1 MADDNIKSTVI
12 RKARVS
18 FVKDNIQN
26 IIHYETD
33 ADCVKNLNTAIVNG
47 VTNVFNNDDTI
58 RDIITNIALG
68 GVDLNTFAKIES
80 PSFTGEP
87 KAPTPATSDNSRK
100 IANTEFVNNKIAEL
114 QDTTASKTD
123 LNNYVSKTGNDT
135 ITGLKTFNT
144 DINTSDTSTIYWKT
158 GNSTV
163 ASINKTNY
171 TGTADKAVKDQNGNI
186 INSTYATK
194 DELNTKQNTL
204 TFDTTPKA
212 GSTNPVTSGG
222 IYNAIKTSGSISGD
236 SLAVVA
242 KTGSYTDLIN
252 TPSLATDSTLGFT
265 KLYSSS
271 GSRSDGTITQAGITE
286 LLSYKLD
293 RENLADIAL
302 SGEWSDIYNVP
313 VANDTTQGITKLYST
328 TGTNTDGAI
337 SQYGMNNILANYAK
351 LTDITTVY
359 RPKGSVDNYSDLP
372 TDHKIGDVYNIK
384 NADAAN
390 NIKAGDNVVWNGTE
404 WDNLSGVVDLSAY
417 STKAEADRLYLAI
430 NGNAVSA
437 TTVNGHTVES
447 NVPKDAKFTDTIYT
461 LPAASSSVLGGV
473 KIGDGLTITN
483 GGVLSANVQSVD
495 LSNYPTLDGNNRF
508 TNENLFIKPITVQ
521 IGSDP
526 TTYTRIS
533 QGAVIINDS
542 LNDSVVGLNSS
553 GLFFSDTAETNY
565 YRYFLEINRDT
576 ETFGIKKYDATNA
589 KLFDKTIITDDNLA
603 KVATTGSYNDLKNL
617 PTIPEGA
624 VIDATLSSTSTNALQ
639 NKVIKQ
645 ELDKKAN
652 IESPTFTGTATAS
665 SFTVTNTLNIPGGKI
680 WIE

>member
-1 MADDNIKSTVI
+1 MADDNVKSTVI

-68 GVDLNTFAKIES
+68 GADLTTYAKLDS
-80 PSFTGEP
+80 PSFIGEP
-87 KAPTPATSDNSRK
+87 KAPTPITSDNSLK
-100 IANTEFVNNKIAEL
+100 IANTEFVNNKIAEIKGNTV
-114 QDTTASKTD
+114 DRND

-158 GNSTV
+158 GDITV

-171 TGTADKAVKDQNGNI
+171 TGTSDKAVKDQNGNI

-194 DELNTKQNTL
+194 TELNTKQNTL

-222 IYNAIKTSGSISGD
+222 IYNAIKASGFISGD

-252 TPSLATDSTLGFT
+252 TPSLATDSSLGFT

-293 RENLADIAL
+293 RENLAPIAL

-328 TGTNTDGAI
+328 SGTNTDGAI
-337 SQYGMNNILANYAK
+337 SQYGINNILANYAK
-351 LTDITTVY
+351 LTDITSAYRYKGTV
-359 RPKGSVDNYSDLP
+359 GNYSDLP
-372 TDHKIGDVYNIK
+372 TTHKVGDVYNIK
-384 NADAAN
+384 NADTDN

-417 STKAEADRLYLAI
+417 LTKAESDSKYIPLQIDNKTTVTNNNTLIFNQTNATRDTIKLVDSSSFYEGYLNPTGARFYELVNNFSYGI
-430 NGNAVSA
+430 GSSGVSYTNSSDTYWITVNPNTNTIQLIKVAQNGNITKTVAMVEDLSKVA
-437 TTVNGHTVES
+437 TSGS
-447 NVPKDAKFTDTIYT
+447 YT
-461 LPAASSSVLGGV
+461 
-473 KIGDGLTITN
+473 
-483 GGVLSANVQSVD
+483 D
-495 LSNYPTLDGNNRF
+495 LSN
-508 TNENLFIKPITVQ
+508 KP
-521 IGSDP
+521 
-526 TTYTRIS
+526 
-533 QGAVIINDS
+533 N
-542 LNDSVVGLNSS
+542 
-553 GLFFSDTAETNY
+553 
-565 YRYFLEINRDT
+565 
-576 ETFGIKKYDATNA
+576 
-589 KLFDKTIITDDNLA
+589 
-603 KVATTGSYNDLKNL
+603 
-617 PTIPEGA
+617 IPES
-624 VIDATLSSTSTNALQ
+624 ATVDSALSSTSTNAIQ
-639 NKVIKQ
+639 NKVVKA

-652 IESPTFTGTATAS
+652 IESPTFTGTATTNNL
-665 SFTVTNTLNIPGGKI
+665 TVTGSLNIPGGKI

>member
-1 MADDNIKSTVI
+1 MADDNVKSTVI

-68 GVDLNTFAKIES
+68 GADLKSYAKLDS
-80 PSFTGEP
+80 PSFIGEP
-87 KAPTPATSDNSRK
+87 KAPTPITSDNSLK
-100 IANTEFVNNKIAEL
+100 IANTEFVNNKIAEIKGNTV
-114 QDTTASKTD
+114 DRND

-144 DINTSDTSTIYWKT
+144 DINTSNTSTIYWKI
-158 GNSTV
+158 GNITV

-171 TGTADKAVKDQNGNI
+171 TGTSDKAVKDQNGNI

-194 DELNTKQNTL
+194 TELNTKQNTL

-222 IYNAIKTSGSISGD
+222 IYNAIKASGSISGN

-252 TPSLATDSTLGFT
+252 TPSLATDSSLGFT

-293 RENLADIAL
+293 RENLAPIAL

-313 VANDTTQGITKLYST
+313 VANDTTKGITKLYST
-328 TGTNTDGAI
+328 SGTNTDGAI
-337 SQYGMNNILANYAK
+337 SQYGINNILANYAK
-351 LTDITTVY
+351 LTDITSAY
-359 RPKGSVDNYSDLP
+359 RYKGTVDNYSDLP
-372 TDHKIGDVYNIK
+372 TSHKVGDVYNIK
-384 NADAAN
+384 KANAAN

-417 STKAEADRLYLAI
+417 LTKAESDSKYIPLQIDNKTTVTNNNTLIFNQANTTTDTIQLVQGSSSIYYEGYLNPTGAI
-430 NGNAVSA
+430 FTYNPRSKEKKSYGIGSAGISYSNSSDTYWITVNPNSGIIQFRKVAANGDITKTVAMVEDLSKVATSGSYTDLSNKPTSLPANGGNAS
-437 TTVNGHTVES
+437 TVNGHTV
-447 NVPKDAKFTDTIYT
+447 NIDVPANAKFTDTVYT
-461 LPAASSSVLGGV
+461 HPSTHPASM
-473 KIGDGLTITN
+473 ITGL
-483 GGVLSANVQSVD
+483 
-495 LSNYPTLDGNNRF
+495 
-508 TNENLFIKPITVQ
+508 
-521 IGSDP
+521 
-526 TTYTRIS
+526 
-533 QGAVIINDS
+533 
-542 LNDSVVGLNSS
+542 
-553 GLFFSDTAETNY
+553 
-565 YRYFLEINRDT
+565 
-576 ETFGIKKYDATNA
+576 AT
-589 KLFDKTIITDDNLA
+589 
-603 KVATTGSYNDLKNL
+603 VATSGNYNDLINKPN
-617 PTIPEGA
+617 IPES
-624 VIDATLSSTSTNALQ
+624 ATVDSELSSTSTNAIQ
-639 NKVIKQ
+639 NKVVKA

-652 IESPTFTGTATAS
+652 IESPTFTGTATTNNL
-665 SFTVTNTLNIPGGKI
+665 TVTGSLNIPGGKI

>member
-1 MADDNIKSTVI
+1 MADDNVKSTVI

-68 GVDLNTFAKIES
+68 GADLKSYAKLDS
-80 PSFTGEP
+80 PSFIGEP
-87 KAPTPATSDNSRK
+87 KAPTPITSDNSLK
-100 IANTEFVNNKIAEL
+100 IANTEFVNNKIAEIRGNTI
-114 QDTTASKTD
+114 DRND

-158 GNSTV
+158 GNNTV

-194 DELNTKQNTL
+194 AELNTKQNTL

-222 IYNAIKTSGSISGD
+222 IYNAIKSSGSISGD

-293 RENLADIAL
+293 RENLAPIAL

-328 TGTNTDGAI
+328 SGTNTDGAI
-337 SQYGMNNILANYAK
+337 SQYGINNILANYAK
-351 LTDITTVY
+351 LTDITSAY
-359 RPKGSVDNYSDLP
+359 RYKGTVDNYSDLP
-372 TDHKIGDVYNIK
+372 TTHKVGDVYNIK
-384 NADAAN
+384 NVDAAN
-390 NIKAGDNVVWNGTE
+390 KIKAGDNVVWNGTE

-417 STKAEADRLYLAI
+417 LTKAESDSKYIPLQI
-430 NGNAVSA
+430 DNK
-437 TTVNGHTVES
+437 TTVTNNNTLIF
-447 NVPKDAKFTDTIYT
+447 NQADATKETIE
-461 LPAASSSVLGGV
+461 LVQGSSSVYEGYLNPTGANFTYKPKSGG
-473 KIGDGLTITN
+473 KNSYGIGSAGISYSNSSDTYWITVNSNSDIIQFRKVDPN
-483 GGVLSANVQSVD
+483 GDITKTVAMVED
-495 LSNYPTLDGNNRF
+495 LS
-508 TNENLFIKPITVQ
+508 
-521 IGSDP
+521 
-526 TTYTRIS
+526 
-533 QGAVIINDS
+533 
-542 LNDSVVGLNSS
+542 
-553 GLFFSDTAETNY
+553 
-565 YRYFLEINRDT
+565 
-576 ETFGIKKYDATNA
+576 
-589 KLFDKTIITDDNLA
+589 
-603 KVATTGSYNDLKNL
+603 KVATSGNYNDLINKPN
-617 PTIPEGA
+617 IPQSSIVDSE
-624 VIDATLSSTSTNALQ
+624 LSSASTNAIQ
-639 NKVIKQ
+639 NKVVKA

-652 IESPTFTGTATAS
+652 IESPTFTGTTTVS
-665 SFTVTNTLNIPGGKI
+665 NLTVTNSLNIPGGKI

>member
-18 FVKDNIQN
+18 FVKDNTQN

-68 GVDLNTFAKIES
+68 GADLKSYAKLDS
-80 PSFTGEP
+80 PSFIGEP
-87 KAPTPATSDNSRK
+87 KAPTPITSDNSLK
-100 IANTEFVNNKIAEL
+100 IANTEFVNNKIAEIRGNTI
-114 QDTTASKTD
+114 DRND

-158 GNSTV
+158 GNITV

-194 DELNTKQNTL
+194 AELNNKQNTL

-222 IYNAIKTSGSISGD
+222 IYNAIKASGSISGD

-293 RENLADIAL
+293 RENLAPIAL

-337 SQYGMNNILANYAK
+337 SQYGINNILANYAK
-351 LTDITTVY
+351 LTDITAAY
-359 RPKGSVDNYSDLP
+359 RYKGTVDNYSDLP
-372 TDHKIGDVYNIK
+372 TAHKVGDVYNIK

-390 NIKAGDNVVWNGTE
+390 KIKAGDNVVWNGTE

-417 STKAEADRLYLAI
+417 LTKAESDSKYIPLQI
-430 NGNAVSA
+430 DNK
-437 TTVNGHTVES
+437 TTVTNNNTLIF
-447 NVPKDAKFTDTIYT
+447 NQADASKETIE
-461 LPAASSSVLGGV
+461 LVQGSSSIYEGYLNPTGANFTYKPKSGG
-473 KIGDGLTITN
+473 KNSYGIG
-483 GGVLSANVQSVD
+483 SAGISY
-495 LSNYPTLDGNNRF
+495 SNSSDTYW
-508 TNENLFIKPITVQ
+508 ITVN
-521 IGSDP
+521 SNLD
-526 TTYTRIS
+526 
-533 QGAVIINDS
+533 IIQFRK
-542 LNDSVVGLNSS
+542 VVPNG
-553 GLFFSDTAETNY
+553 D
-565 YRYFLEINRDT
+565 I
-576 ETFGIKKYDATNA
+576 IKTVAMVED
-589 KLFDKTIITDDNLA
+589 LP
-603 KVATTGSYNDLKNL
+603 KVATSGNYNDLINKPN
-617 PTIPEGA
+617 IPQSSIVDSE
-624 VIDATLSSTSTNALQ
+624 LSSTSTNAIQ
-639 NKVIKQ
+639 NKVVKA

-652 IESPTFTGTATAS
+652 IESPTFTGTATANTL
-665 SFTVTNTLNIPGGKI
+665 TVTDSLNIPGGKI

>member
-18 FVKDNIQN
+18 FVKDNTQN

-68 GVDLNTFAKIES
+68 GADLKSYAKLDS
-80 PSFTGEP
+80 PSFIGEP
-87 KAPTPATSDNSRK
+87 KAPTPITSDNSLK
-100 IANTEFVNNKIAEL
+100 IANTEFVNNKIAEIRGNTI
-114 QDTTASKTD
+114 DRND

-158 GNSTV
+158 GNITV
-163 ASINKTNY
+163 ASINKANY

-194 DELNTKQNTL
+194 AELNTKQNAL

-222 IYNAIKTSGSISGD
+222 IYNAIKASGSISGD

-293 RENLADIAL
+293 RENLAPIAL

-337 SQYGMNNILANYAK
+337 SQYGINNILANYAK
-351 LTDITTVY
+351 LTDITAAY
-359 RPKGSVDNYSDLP
+359 RYKGTVDNYSDLP
-372 TDHKIGDVYNIK
+372 TAHKIGDVYNIK

-390 NIKAGDNVVWNGTE
+390 KIKAGDNVVWNGTE

-417 STKAEADRLYLAI
+417 LTKPEADKLYL
-430 NGNAVSA
+430 GKNATAANA
-437 TTVNGHTVES
+437 TTVNGHTVNS
-447 NVPKDAKFTDTIYT
+447 DVPANAKFTDTVYT
-461 LPAASSSVLGGV
+461 HPSTHPASMITGLAKVATSGKYSDLSGTPTSLPA
-473 KIGDGLTITN
+473 N
-483 GGVLSANVQSVD
+483 GGNSTTV
-495 LSNYPTLDGNNRF
+495 NNH
-508 TNENLFIKPITVQ
+508 TVN
-521 IGSDP
+521 SDVP
-526 TTYTRIS
+526 
-533 QGAVIINDS
+533 A
-542 LNDSVVGLNSS
+542 
-553 GLFFSDTAETNY
+553 
-565 YRYFLEINRDT
+565 
-576 ETFGIKKYDATNA
+576 NA
-589 KLFDKTIITDDNLA
+589 KFTDTVYTHPSTHPASMITGLA
-603 KVATTGSYNDLKNL
+603 TVATTGSYNDLTDK

-624 VIDATLSSTSTNALQ
+624 VIDTTLSDTSTNALQ
-639 NKVIKQ
+639 NKVIKAN
-645 ELDKKAN
+645 LDKKAN
-652 IESPTFTGTATAS
+652 IESPTFTGTTTTNNL
-665 SFTVTNTLNIPGGKI
+665 TVNGSLNIPGGKI

>member
-18 FVKDNIQN
+18 FVKDNTQN

-68 GVDLNTFAKIES
+68 GADLRSYAKLDS
-80 PSFTGEP
+80 PSFIGEP
-87 KAPTPATSDNSRK
+87 KAPTPITSDNSLK
-100 IANTEFVNNKIAEL
+100 IANTEFVNNKIAEIRGNTI
-114 QDTTASKTD
+114 DRND
-123 LNNYVSKTGNDT
+123 LNNYVNKTGNDT

-158 GNSTV
+158 GSTTV

-194 DELNTKQNTL
+194 AELNNKQNTL
-204 TFDTTPKA
+204 TFDTAPKA

-222 IYNAIKTSGSISGD
+222 IYNAIKASGSISGD

-293 RENLADIAL
+293 RENLAPIAL

-337 SQYGMNNILANYAK
+337 SQYGINNILANYAK
-351 LTDITTVY
+351 LTDITAAY
-359 RPKGSVDNYSDLP
+359 RYKGTVDNYSDLP
-372 TDHKIGDVYNIK
+372 TAHKIGDVYNIK

-417 STKAEADRLYLAI
+417 CTKAESDSKYIPLQI
-430 NGNAVSA
+430 DNK
-437 TTVNGHTVES
+437 TTVTNNNTLIFNQADATKETIELVQGSSSIYEGYLNPTG
-447 NVPKDAKFTDTIYT
+447 AKFTYKPNSGEKNSYGISSAGISYSNSSDTYWIT
-461 LPAASSSVLGGV
+461 VNSNSDIIQFRKVVPN
-473 KIGDGLTITN
+473 GDITKT
-483 GGVLSANVQSVD
+483 VAMVED
-495 LSNYPTLDGNNRF
+495 LS
-508 TNENLFIKPITVQ
+508 E
-521 IGSDP
+521 
-526 TTYTRIS
+526 
-533 QGAVIINDS
+533 
-542 LNDSVVGLNSS
+542 
-553 GLFFSDTAETNY
+553 
-565 YRYFLEINRDT
+565 
-576 ETFGIKKYDATNA
+576 
-589 KLFDKTIITDDNLA
+589 
-603 KVATTGSYNDLKNL
+603 VATSGNYNDLINKPN
-617 PTIPEGA
+617 IPQASIVDSE
-624 VIDATLSSTSTNALQ
+624 LSSASTNAIQ
-639 NKVIKQ
+639 NKVVKT

-665 SFTVTNTLNIPGGKI
+665 TLTVTDSLNIPGGKI

>member
-1 MADDNIKSTVI
+1 MADDNVKSTVI

-68 GVDLNTFAKIES
+68 GADLKTYAKLDS
-80 PSFTGEP
+80 PSFIGEP
-87 KAPTPATSDNSRK
+87 KAPTPITSDNSLK
-100 IANTEFVNNKIAEL
+100 IANTEFVNNKIAEIR
-114 QDTTASKTD
+114 DNTIDRND

-158 GNSTV
+158 GNNTV

-171 TGTADKAVKDQNGNI
+171 TGTSDKAVKDQNGNI

-194 DELNTKQNTL
+194 AELNNKQNTL
-204 TFDTTPKA
+204 TFDTTPKS
-212 GSTNPVTSGG
+212 GSTNPVTSDG
-222 IYNAIKTSGSISGD
+222 IYKAIKASGAISGD

-265 KLYSSS
+265 KLYGSS

-313 VANDTTQGITKLYST
+313 IANDTTQGITKLYST
-328 TGTNTDGAI
+328 AGTNTDGAI
-337 SQYGMNNILANYAK
+337 SQYGINNILANYAK
-351 LTDITTVY
+351 LTDITAAY
-359 RPKGSVDNYSDLP
+359 RYKGTVDNYSDLP
-372 TDHKIGDVYNIK
+372 TAHKTGDVYNIK

-390 NIKAGDNVVWNGTE
+390 KIKAGDNVVWNGTE
-404 WDNLSGVVDLSAY
+404 WDDLSGVVDLSAY
-417 STKAEADRLYLAI
+417 STKAEADKLYLAI

-437 TTVNGHTVES
+437 TKSTYSVIEKYTA
-447 NVPKDAKFTDTIYT
+447 DAERFIPIADSRDGAAGMTPSSTRIVYSPNFTYDTGTDTIKVGNINST
-461 LPAASSSVLGGV
+461 NGIINAHALNVNDNTISRELSVT
-473 KIGDGLTITN
+473 DTIT
-483 GGVLSANVQSVD
+483 S
-495 LSNYPTLDGNNRF
+495 
-508 TNENLFIKPITVQ
+508 KQ
-521 IGSDP
+521 ID
-526 TTYTRIS
+526 
-533 QGAVIINDS
+533 N
-542 LNDSVVGLNSS
+542 
-553 GLFFSDTAETNY
+553 SDTVTTKQ
-565 YRYFLEINRDT
+565 LVTTDT
-576 ETFGIKKYDATNA
+576 
-589 KLFDKTIITDDNLA
+589 ITSKQIDNSDT
-603 KVATTGSYNDLKNL
+603 VTTKNM
-617 PTIPEGA
+617 
-624 VIDATLSSTSTNALQ
+624 V
-639 NKVIKQ
+639 V
-645 ELDKKAN
+645 
-652 IESPTFTGTATAS
+652 TGTLT
-665 SFTVTNTLNIPGGKI
+665 IPGGQI

>member
-18 FVKDNIQN
+18 FVKDNTQN

-68 GVDLNTFAKIES
+68 GADLRSYAKLDS
-80 PSFTGEP
+80 PSFIGEP
-87 KAPTPATSDNSRK
+87 KAPTPITSDNSLK
-100 IANTEFVNNKIAEL
+100 IANTEFVNNKIAEIRGNTI
-114 QDTTASKTD
+114 DRND

-158 GNSTV
+158 GNTTV
-163 ASINKTNY
+163 ASINKANY

-194 DELNTKQNTL
+194 DELNNKQNTL

-222 IYNAIKTSGSISGD
+222 IYNAIKASGSISGD

-293 RENLADIAL
+293 RENLAPIAL

-337 SQYGMNNILANYAK
+337 SQYGINNILANYAK
-351 LTDITTVY
+351 LTDITAAY
-359 RPKGSVDNYSDLP
+359 RYKGTVDNYSDLP
-372 TDHKIGDVYNIK
+372 TAHKIGDVYNIK

-417 STKAEADRLYLAI
+417 LTTEKANELYLGKTATAANANKLVLDQGTANVARPVIFQDSGLSTSALSACYNNNLTYNPEANNLVVGKI
-430 NGNAVSA
+430 NGFTINAS
-437 TTVNGHTVES
+437 
-447 NVPKDAKFTDTIYT
+447 VPANAKFTDTVYT
-461 LPAASSSVLGGV
+461 HPSTHPASM
-473 KIGDGLTITN
+473 ITGL
-483 GGVLSANVQSVD
+483 
-495 LSNYPTLDGNNRF
+495 
-508 TNENLFIKPITVQ
+508 
-521 IGSDP
+521 
-526 TTYTRIS
+526 
-533 QGAVIINDS
+533 
-542 LNDSVVGLNSS
+542 
-553 GLFFSDTAETNY
+553 
-565 YRYFLEINRDT
+565 
-576 ETFGIKKYDATNA
+576 AT
-589 KLFDKTIITDDNLA
+589 
-603 KVATTGSYNDLKNL
+603 VATSGNYNDLINK
-617 PTIPEGA
+617 PSIPQSSI
-624 VIDATLSSTSTNALQ
+624 VDDALSSTSTNAIQ
-639 NKVIKQ
+639 NKVVKA

-652 IESPTFTGTATAS
+652 IESPTFKGTTTTNNL
-665 SFTVTNTLNIPGGKI
+665 TVNGSLNIPGGKI

>member
-1 MADDNIKSTVI
+1 MADDNVKSTVI

-68 GVDLNTFAKIES
+68 GADLKSYAKLDS
-80 PSFTGEP
+80 PSFIGEP
-87 KAPTPATSDNSRK
+87 KAPTPITSDNSLK
-100 IANTEFVNNKIAEL
+100 IANTEFVNNKIAEIRGNTI
-114 QDTTASKTD
+114 DRND

-158 GNSTV
+158 GNTTV

-194 DELNTKQNTL
+194 AELNTKQNTL

-222 IYNAIKTSGSISGD
+222 IYNAIKSSGSISGD

-252 TPSLATDSTLGFT
+252 TPSLATYSSLGFT

-293 RENLADIAL
+293 RENLAPIAL

-328 TGTNTDGAI
+328 SGTNTDGAI
-337 SQYGMNNILANYAK
+337 SQYGINNILANYAK
-351 LTDITTVY
+351 LTDITSAY
-359 RPKGSVDNYSDLP
+359 RYKGTVDNYSDLP
-372 TDHKIGDVYNIK
+372 TVHKVGDVYNIK
-384 NADAAN
+384 NADVAN
-390 NIKAGDNVVWNGTE
+390 KIKAGDNVVWNGTE

-417 STKAEADRLYLAI
+417 CTK
-430 NGNAVSA
+430 
-437 TTVNGHTVES
+437 T
-447 NVPKDAKFTDTIYT
+447 
-461 LPAASSSVLGGV
+461 
-473 KIGDGLTITN
+473 
-483 GGVLSANVQSVD
+483 
-495 LSNYPTLDGNNRF
+495 
-508 TNENLFIKPITVQ
+508 
-521 IGSDP
+521 
-526 TTYTRIS
+526 
-533 QGAVIINDS
+533 
-542 LNDSVVGLNSS
+542 
-553 GLFFSDTAETNY
+553 
-565 YRYFLEINRDT
+565 
-576 ETFGIKKYDATNA
+576 
-589 KLFDKTIITDDNLA
+589 
-603 KVATTGSYNDLKNL
+603 
-617 PTIPEGA
+617 
-624 VIDATLSSTSTNALQ
+624 
-639 NKVIKQ
+639 

-665 SFTVTNTLNIPGGKI
+665 NLTVTNSLNIPGGKI

>member
-1 MADDNIKSTVI
+1 MADDNVKSTVI

-68 GVDLNTFAKIES
+68 GADLTTYAKLDS
-80 PSFTGEP
+80 PSFIGEP
-87 KAPTPATSDNSRK
+87 KAPTPITSDNSLK
-100 IANTEFVNNKIAEL
+100 IANTEFVNNKIAEIR
-114 QDTTASKTD
+114 DNTIDRND
-123 LNNYVSKTGNDT
+123 LNNYISKTGNDT

-158 GNSTV
+158 GNNTV

-194 DELNTKQNTL
+194 AELNTKQNTL

-222 IYNAIKTSGSISGD
+222 IYNAIKASGSISGD

-271 GSRSDGTITQAGITE
+271 GSKIDGTITQAGITE

-293 RENLADIAL
+293 REDLAPIAL

-313 VANDTTQGITKLYST
+313 VANDITQGITKLYST
-328 TGTNTDGAI
+328 SGTNTDGAI
-337 SQYGMNNILANYAK
+337 SQYGINNILVNYAK
-351 LTDITTVY
+351 LTDITSAY
-359 RPKGSVDNYSDLP
+359 RYKGTVDNYSDLP
-372 TDHKIGDVYNIK
+372 TVHKVGDVYNIK
-384 NADAAN
+384 NADVAN

-417 STKAEADRLYLAI
+417 CTK
-430 NGNAVSA
+430 
-437 TTVNGHTVES
+437 T
-447 NVPKDAKFTDTIYT
+447 
-461 LPAASSSVLGGV
+461 
-473 KIGDGLTITN
+473 
-483 GGVLSANVQSVD
+483 
-495 LSNYPTLDGNNRF
+495 
-508 TNENLFIKPITVQ
+508 
-521 IGSDP
+521 
-526 TTYTRIS
+526 
-533 QGAVIINDS
+533 
-542 LNDSVVGLNSS
+542 
-553 GLFFSDTAETNY
+553 
-565 YRYFLEINRDT
+565 
-576 ETFGIKKYDATNA
+576 
-589 KLFDKTIITDDNLA
+589 
-603 KVATTGSYNDLKNL
+603 
-617 PTIPEGA
+617 
-624 VIDATLSSTSTNALQ
+624 
-639 NKVIKQ
+639 

-665 SFTVTNTLNIPGGKI
+665 NFTVTNSLNIPGGKI

>member
-1 MADDNIKSTVI
+1 MADDNVKSTVI

-68 GVDLNTFAKIES
+68 GADLKSYAKLDS
-80 PSFTGEP
+80 PSFIGEP
-87 KAPTPATSDNSRK
+87 KAPTPIASDNSLK
-100 IANTEFVNNKIAEL
+100 IANTEFVNNKIAEIKGNTI
-114 QDTTASKTD
+114 DRND

-158 GNSTV
+158 GNNTV

-194 DELNTKQNTL
+194 AELNTKQNTL

-222 IYNAIKTSGSISGD
+222 IYNAIKASGSISGD

-252 TPSLATDSTLGFT
+252 TPSLATDSSLGFT

-293 RENLADIAL
+293 RENLAPIAL

-328 TGTNTDGAI
+328 SGTNTDGAI
-337 SQYGMNNILANYAK
+337 SQYGINNILANYAK
-351 LTDITTVY
+351 LTDITSAY
-359 RPKGSVDNYSDLP
+359 RYKGTVDNYSDLP
-372 TDHKIGDVYNIK
+372 TVHKVGDVYNIK
-384 NADAAN
+384 NADVAN
-390 NIKAGDNVVWNGTE
+390 KIKAGDNVVWNGTE

-417 STKAEADRLYLAI
+417 LTKAESDSKYIPLQI
-430 NGNAVSA
+430 DNK
-437 TTVNGHTVES
+437 TTVTNNNTLIF
-447 NVPKDAKFTDTIYT
+447 NQADATKETIE
-461 LPAASSSVLGGV
+461 LVQGSSSVYEGYLNPTGANFTYKPKSGG
-473 KIGDGLTITN
+473 KNSYGIGSAGISYSNSSDTYWITVNSNSDIIQFRKVDPN
-483 GGVLSANVQSVD
+483 GDIRKTVAMVED
-495 LSNYPTLDGNNRF
+495 LS
-508 TNENLFIKPITVQ
+508 
-521 IGSDP
+521 
-526 TTYTRIS
+526 
-533 QGAVIINDS
+533 
-542 LNDSVVGLNSS
+542 
-553 GLFFSDTAETNY
+553 
-565 YRYFLEINRDT
+565 
-576 ETFGIKKYDATNA
+576 
-589 KLFDKTIITDDNLA
+589 
-603 KVATTGSYNDLKNL
+603 KVATSGNYNDLINKPN
-617 PTIPEGA
+617 IPQSSIVDSE
-624 VIDATLSSTSTNALQ
+624 LSSASTNAIQ
-639 NKVIKQ
+639 NKVVKT

-652 IESPTFTGTATAS
+652 IESPTFTGTTTAS
-665 SFTVTNTLNIPGGKI
+665 NLTITNSLNIPGGKI

>member
-18 FVKDNIQN
+18 FVKDNTQN

-68 GVDLNTFAKIES
+68 GADLRSYAKLDS
-80 PSFTGEP
+80 PSFIGEP
-87 KAPTPATSDNSRK
+87 KAPTPITSDNSLK
-100 IANTEFVNNKIAEL
+100 IANTEFVNNKIAEIRGNTI
-114 QDTTASKTD
+114 DRND

-158 GNSTV
+158 SNTTV

-194 DELNTKQNTL
+194 AELNNKQNTL
-204 TFDTTPKA
+204 IFDTTPKA

-222 IYNAIKTSGSISGD
+222 IYNAIKASGSISSD

-293 RENLADIAL
+293 RENLAPIAL

-337 SQYGMNNILANYAK
+337 SQYGINNILANYAK
-351 LTDITTVY
+351 LTDITAAY
-359 RPKGSVDNYSDLP
+359 RYKGTVDNYSDLP
-372 TDHKIGDVYNIK
+372 TAHKVGDVYNIK

-390 NIKAGDNVVWNGTE
+390 KIKAGDNVVWNGTE

-417 STKAEADRLYLAI
+417 LTKAESDSKYIPLQI
-430 NGNAVSA
+430 DNK
-437 TTVNGHTVES
+437 TTVTNNNTLIF
-447 NVPKDAKFTDTIYT
+447 NQADASKETIE
-461 LPAASSSVLGGV
+461 LVQGSSSIYEGYLNPTGANFTYKPKSGG
-473 KIGDGLTITN
+473 KNSYGIG
-483 GGVLSANVQSVD
+483 SAGISY
-495 LSNYPTLDGNNRF
+495 SNSSDTYW
-508 TNENLFIKPITVQ
+508 ITVN
-521 IGSDP
+521 SNLD
-526 TTYTRIS
+526 
-533 QGAVIINDS
+533 IIQFRK
-542 LNDSVVGLNSS
+542 VVPNG
-553 GLFFSDTAETNY
+553 D
-565 YRYFLEINRDT
+565 I
-576 ETFGIKKYDATNA
+576 IKTVAMVED
-589 KLFDKTIITDDNLA
+589 LP
-603 KVATTGSYNDLKNL
+603 KVATSGNYNDLINKPN
-617 PTIPEGA
+617 IPQSSIVDSE
-624 VIDATLSSTSTNALQ
+624 LSSTSTNAIQ
-639 NKVIKQ
+639 NKVVKA

-652 IESPTFTGTATAS
+652 IESPTFTGTATANTL
-665 SFTVTNTLNIPGGKI
+665 TVTDSLNIPGGKI

>member
-1 MADDNIKSTVI
+1 MADDNVKSTVI

-68 GVDLNTFAKIES
+68 GADLRSYAKLES
-80 PSFTGEP
+80 PSFIGEP
-87 KAPTPATSDNSRK
+87 KAPTPIASDNSLK
-100 IANTEFVNNKIAEL
+100 IANTEFVNNKIAEIKGSTI
-114 QDTTASKTD
+114 DRND

-158 GNSTV
+158 GDITV

-171 TGTADKAVKDQNGNI
+171 TGTSDKAVKDQNGNI

-194 DELNTKQNTL
+194 TELNTKQNTL

-222 IYNAIKTSGSISGD
+222 IYNAIKASGSISGD

-252 TPSLATDSTLGFT
+252 TPSLATDSSLGFT

-293 RENLADIAL
+293 RENLAPIAL

-313 VANDTTQGITKLYST
+313 VANDTTKGITKLYST
-328 TGTNTDGAI
+328 SGTNTDGAI
-337 SQYGMNNILANYAK
+337 SQYGINIILANYAK
-351 LTDITTVY
+351 LTDITSAY
-359 RPKGSVDNYSDLP
+359 RYKGTVDNYSDLP
-372 TDHKIGDVYNIK
+372 TAHKTGDVYNIK
-384 NADAAN
+384 NADTAN
-390 NIKAGDNVVWNGTE
+390 NIKAGDNVAWNGTE

-417 STKAEADRLYLAI
+417 LTTEKANELYLGKNDTVA
-430 NGNAVSA
+430 NA
-437 TTVNGHTVES
+437 TTVNGHTVLS
-447 NVPKDAKFTDTIYT
+447 DVPANAKFTDTIYT
-461 LPAASSSVLGGV
+461 LPVASSSVLGGV
-473 KIGDGLTITN
+473 KIGDGLTITD
-483 GGVLSANVQSVD
+483 GVLSANVQSVD

-508 TNENLFIKPITVQ
+508 TNENLFTKPITLQ
-521 IGSDP
+521 NGDAS
-526 TTYTRIS
+526 YTRIRD
-533 QGAVIINDS
+533 GAVIINDS
-542 LNDSVVGLNSS
+542 LNDSRVGLNSS
-553 GLFFSDTAETNY
+553 GLFFTNTAETKY
-565 YRYFLEINRDT
+565 YQYFIEINKDT

-589 KLFDKTIITDDNLA
+589 MLFDKTIITDDNLA
-603 KVATTGSYNDLKNL
+603 
-617 PTIPEGA
+617 
-624 VIDATLSSTSTNALQ
+624 
-639 NKVIKQ
+639 
-645 ELDKKAN
+645 
-652 IESPTFTGTATAS
+652 
-665 SFTVTNTLNIPGGKI
+665 
-680 WIE
+680 

>member
-1 MADDNIKSTVI
+1 MADDNVKSTVI

-68 GVDLNTFAKIES
+68 GADLTTYAKLDS
-80 PSFTGEP
+80 PSFIGEP
-87 KAPTPATSDNSRK
+87 KAPTPITSDNSLK
-100 IANTEFVNNKIAEL
+100 IANTEFVNNKIAEIKGNTI
-114 QDTTASKTD
+114 DRND

-158 GNSTV
+158 GNTTV

-194 DELNTKQNTL
+194 TELNTKQNTL

-222 IYNAIKTSGSISGD
+222 IYNAIKASGSISGD

-252 TPSLATDSTLGFT
+252 TPIATDSSLGFT

-271 GSRSDGTITQAGITE
+271 GSKSDGTITQAGITE

-293 RENLADIAL
+293 RENLAPIAL

-328 TGTNTDGAI
+328 SGTNTDGAI
-337 SQYGMNNILANYAK
+337 SQYGINNILANYAK
-351 LTDITTVY
+351 LTDIASAY
-359 RPKGSVDNYSDLP
+359 RYKGTVDNYSDLP
-372 TDHKIGDVYNIK
+372 TTHKVGDVYNIK

-417 STKAEADRLYLAI
+417 STKAEADKLYLGKTATAANASKLVLDQGTANVARPIIFQDSGLSTSALLACYNNNLTYNPETNNLVVGKI
-430 NGNAVSA
+430 NGFTIEAS
-437 TTVNGHTVES
+437 
-447 NVPKDAKFTDTIYT
+447 VPANAKFTDTVYT
-461 LPAASSSVLGGV
+461 HPSTHPASM
-473 KIGDGLTITN
+473 ITGLST
-483 GGVLSANVQSVD
+483 
-495 LSNYPTLDGNNRF
+495 
-508 TNENLFIKPITVQ
+508 
-521 IGSDP
+521 
-526 TTYTRIS
+526 
-533 QGAVIINDS
+533 
-542 LNDSVVGLNSS
+542 
-553 GLFFSDTAETNY
+553 
-565 YRYFLEINRDT
+565 
-576 ETFGIKKYDATNA
+576 
-589 KLFDKTIITDDNLA
+589 
-603 KVATTGSYNDLKNL
+603 VATSGNYNDLINKPN
-617 PTIPEGA
+617 IPES
-624 VIDATLSSTSTNALQ
+624 ATVDSELSSTSTNAIQ
-639 NKVIKQ
+639 NKVVKT
-645 ELDKKAN
+645 ELDKKAS
-652 IESPTFTGTATAS
+652 IESPTFTGTATTNNL
-665 SFTVTNTLNIPGGKI
+665 TVNGSLNIPGGKI

>member
-18 FVKDNIQN
+18 FVKDNTQN

-68 GVDLNTFAKIES
+68 GADLKSYAKLDS
-80 PSFTGEP
+80 PSFIGEP
-87 KAPTPATSDNSRK
+87 KAPTPITSDNSLK
-100 IANTEFVNNKIAEL
+100 IANTEFVNNKIAEIRGNTI
-114 QDTTASKTD
+114 DRND

-158 GNSTV
+158 GNITV

-194 DELNTKQNTL
+194 AELNNKQNTL

-222 IYNAIKTSGSISGD
+222 IYNAIKASGSISGD

-293 RENLADIAL
+293 RENLAPIAL

-337 SQYGMNNILANYAK
+337 SQYGINNILANYAK
-351 LTDITTVY
+351 LTDITAAY
-359 RPKGSVDNYSDLP
+359 RYKGTVDNYSDLP
-372 TDHKIGDVYNIK
+372 TAHKIGDVYNIK

-417 STKAEADRLYLAI
+417 LTKAESDSKYIPLQI
-430 NGNAVSA
+430 DNK
-437 TTVNGHTVES
+437 TTVTNNNTLIF
-447 NVPKDAKFTDTIYT
+447 NQADASKETIE
-461 LPAASSSVLGGV
+461 LVQGSSSIYEGYLNPTGANFTYKPKSGG
-473 KIGDGLTITN
+473 KNSYGIG
-483 GGVLSANVQSVD
+483 SAGISY
-495 LSNYPTLDGNNRF
+495 SNSSDTYW
-508 TNENLFIKPITVQ
+508 ITVN
-521 IGSDP
+521 SNLD
-526 TTYTRIS
+526 
-533 QGAVIINDS
+533 IIQFRK
-542 LNDSVVGLNSS
+542 VVPNG
-553 GLFFSDTAETNY
+553 D
-565 YRYFLEINRDT
+565 I
-576 ETFGIKKYDATNA
+576 IKTVAMVED
-589 KLFDKTIITDDNLA
+589 LP
-603 KVATTGSYNDLKNL
+603 KVATSGNYNDLINKPN
-617 PTIPEGA
+617 IPQSSIVDSE
-624 VIDATLSSTSTNALQ
+624 LSSTSTNAIQ
-639 NKVIKQ
+639 NKVIKAN
-645 ELDKKAN
+645 LDKKAN
-652 IESPTFTGTATAS
+652 IESPTFTGTTTTNNL
-665 SFTVTNTLNIPGGKI
+665 TVNGSLNIPGGKI